1 MANPETLEVKWGEFG
16 TIKLRKIAWSTD
28 EEPCIE
34 ESIMEGVDDEDEPE
48 KEAPE
53 ELVEVNVV
61 EKEERLRPVSIWRG
75 QDEQLFNIRSR
86 EEQ

>member
-1 MANPETLEVKWGEFG
+1 
-16 TIKLRKIAWSTD
+16 
-28 EEPCIE
+28 
-34 ESIMEGVDDEDEPE
+34 MEGVDDEDEPE

-86 EEQ
+86 EEQQ